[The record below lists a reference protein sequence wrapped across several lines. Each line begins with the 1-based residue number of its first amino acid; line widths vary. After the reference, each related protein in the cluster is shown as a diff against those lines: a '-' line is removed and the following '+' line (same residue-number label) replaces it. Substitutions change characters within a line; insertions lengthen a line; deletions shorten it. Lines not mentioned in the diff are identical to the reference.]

1 MNPASIDRL
10 KALREQLAGIE
21 EDMEAKRGRF
31 AALKTRHEDGT
42 APRAVSAFNLFQTP
56 PEVAARMVEAARAV
70 APNAERILEPSAGL
84 GRIYRAIVAGYPAAR
99 VVMVEESEGCR
110 AELCR
115 EMEEREGDR
124 LFSGDFLAMDP
135 ADIGGTFDAVIMNP
149 PFKQGRD
156 IKHILHARGMLRPGG
171 LLVSLC
177 YAGARQSAFLRPLVD
192 SWEELPA
199 GSFRESGT
207 AADVAMITMK
217 AKKETKE

>member
-1 MNPASIDRL
+1 MNPAQIERL
-10 KALREQLAGIE
+10 GALLGGLDEWSEIMQAQ
-21 EDMEAKRGRF
+21 RGRF
-31 AALKTRHEDGT
+31 EALKGRHEDGT
-42 APRAVSAFNLFQTP
+42 APRAVSSFNLFQTP
-56 PEVAARMVEAARAV
+56 PEVAAQMVRAALAIV
-70 APNAERILEPSAGL
+70 PDAGRILEPSAGL
-84 GRIYRAIVAGYPAAR
+84 GRIYRAIVAGHPGAR
-99 VVMVEESEGCR
+99 VVMVEEAEGCR

-115 EMEEREGDR
+115 EMEGREGDR

-156 IKHILHARGMLRPGG
+156 IKHILHARGMLAPGG
-171 LLVSLC
+171 VVVSLC

-207 AADVAMITMK
+207 AADVAMITMM
-217 AKKETKE
+217 AKKEVQP

>member
-1 MNPASIDRL
+1 MRTQDLERL
-10 KALREQLAGIE
+10 VALR
-21 EDMEAKRGRF
+21 AKVQDYGQTMDAARGRF
-31 AALKTRHEDGT
+31 EALKGRHEAGT

-156 IKHILHARGMLRPGG
+156 IKHILHARGMLAPGG
-171 LLVSLC
+171 VVVSLC